1 MRACQQCGL
10 PSSLQILYLNSAWS
24 AEHGGALRLRPLAP
38 SSLPAAGE
46 AGWVEVAPR
55 LGSLV
60 LFWSHRVEHEVLP
73 SLAPRFALS
82 LWMHVDERQPEG
94 WME

>member
-1 MRACQQCGL
+1 M
-10 PSSLQILYLNSAWS
+10 
-24 AEHGGALRLRPLAP
+24 
-38 SSLPAAGE
+38 
-46 AGWVEVAPR
+46 EVAPR

-82 LWMHVDERQPEG
+82 LWMHVDERQPGG